1 MLLVSY
7 FFPVGFCESP
17 RQVFLGPSTI
27 ADSVTAADNASKSKT
42 SPSETQEIHI
52 TPSVHGA
59 ITPTNAETKFDEV
72 EVEEKALQ
80 TVNVQET
87 LQTPDSTP
95 AGIGMFPMFIRFFR
109 VLNFWTF
116 FYVTATLGVKQ
127 KVNMANPGHCGQMQ
141 AEPTVRNNQ
150 VILILAITYNK
161 RQNILYYHFCSSPI
175 VSCIRKIST

>member
-17 RQVFLGPSTI
+17 RQVFVVLSPV
-27 ADSVTAADNASKSKT
+27 ADSVTTADNASKSKT
-42 SPSETQEIHI
+42 SPSETQEIDI

-72 EVEEKALQ
+72 EVEEKSLQ

-87 LQTPDSTP
+87 PQTPDSTP
-95 AGIGMFPMFIRFFR
+95 AEIRMFPMFIRFFR

-116 FYVTATLGVKQ
+116 FLRYSRLGSKAESQHGQSRTLWS
-127 KVNMANPGHCGQMQ
+127 NA
-141 AEPTVRNNQ
+141 R
-150 VILILAITYNK
+150 
-161 RQNILYYHFCSSPI
+161 
-175 VSCIRKIST
+175 